1 MRLVVEERQALSFP
15 DGSPVRAASAVV
27 PFGGGWLVVQDDA
40 THAAWL
46 RAGAAEPVRVVAA
59 IDGLEV
65 FSEVAGT
72 KHLKPDFE
80 AACSVTVDGAEAAL
94 LLGSGSSPARMRA
107 SLLRLDAT
115 GTPYFVVSDLTPAY
129 RAVAS
134 AIGLAD
140 DQLNLEGACIVG
152 DRLRWFQRANVAVGA
167 PSVCADVEL
176 TALLSAIA
184 GPPRDHDLAATA
196 GPARD
201 HDLAATAGPARDYDL
216 AATVGSGPDHDLPW
230 VAPAATAGRV
240 GPVRHY
246 DLGRVRGVALA
257 ITDAVPVAEGLVL
270 VSAVAEDTPNA
281 IDDGPVVAAALAL
294 LDDFGVRAIAE
305 LPGAP
310 KVEGLAMIEPVED
323 GVRVM
328 AVVDADDPAAP
339 SERLTLRVIL

>member
-27 PFGGGWLVVQDDA
+27 PFGGGWLVAQDDA

-46 RAGAAEPVRVVAA
+46 HAGTIDPVRVVEAL
-59 IDGLEV
+59 DGLEV

-80 AACSVTVDGAEAAL
+80 AACAVTVDGVEAAL

-107 SLLRLDAT
+107 SLLRLDRA
-115 GTPYFVVSDLTPAY
+115 GEPYFLVSDLTPVY
-129 RAVAS
+129 RAVA
-134 AIGLAD
+134 AAMGLAEGH
-140 DQLNLEGACIVG
+140 LNLEGACVLG

-167 PSVCADVEL
+167 PTVCADV
-176 TALLSAIA
+176 
-184 GPPRDHDLAATA
+184 DLAAL
-196 GPARD
+196 
-201 HDLAATAGPARDYDL
+201 LAATPGP
-216 AATVGSGPDHDLPW
+216 
-230 VAPAATAGRV
+230 V

-257 ITDAVPVAEGLVL
+257 VTDAIPVADGLVL

-294 LDDFGVRAIAE
+294 LDDFGVRAVVE
-305 LPGAP
+305 LPGVL
-310 KVEGLAMIEPVED
+310 KIEGLAVIEPTGD

-339 SERLTLRVIL
+339 SEQLVLRVSW

>member
-1 MRLVVEERQALSFP
+1 MRLVVEERRTLTFP

-40 THAAWL
+40 THAAWV
-46 RAGAAEPVRVVAA
+46 RAEGVDPVRVVEAV
-59 IDGLEV
+59 DGLEV

-80 AACSVTVDGAEAAL
+80 AACAVTVDGVEAAL

-107 SLLRLDAT
+107 SLLRLDTA
-115 GTPYFVVSDLTPAY
+115 GAPYFLVSDLTPVY
-129 RAVAS
+129 HAVA
-134 AIGLAD
+134 AAMDLTAE
-140 DQLNLEGACIVG
+140 QLNLEGACVLG
-152 DRLRWFQRANVAVGA
+152 DTLRWFQRANVAVGA
-167 PSVCADVEL
+167 PSVCVDVGL
-176 TALLSAIA
+176 TALLA
-184 GPPRDHDLAATA
+184 GTA
-196 GPARD
+196 E
-201 HDLAATAGPARDYDL
+201 
-216 AATVGSGPDHDLPW
+216 VGS
-230 VAPAATAGRV
+230 
-240 GPVRHY
+240 VRHY

-257 ITDAVPVAEGLVL
+257 ITDAVPVADGLVL

-305 LPGAP
+305 LPGVV
-310 KVEGLAMIEPVED
+310 KVEGLAVIEPTGD

-339 SERLTLRVIL
+339 SERLTLKVSW

>member
-1 MRLVVEERQALSFP
+1 MRLVVEERRTLTFP

-46 RAGAAEPVRVVAA
+46 RDGAVDPVRVVEAV
-59 IDGLEV
+59 DGLEV

-80 AACSVTVDGAEAAL
+80 AACVVTVDGAEAAL

-107 SLLRLDAT
+107 SLLRLDTA
-115 GTPYFVVSDLTPAY
+115 GAPYFTVSDLSPVY
-129 RAVAS
+129 RAVA
-134 AIGLAD
+134 AAMGLAGD
-140 DQLNLEGACIVG
+140 HLNLEGACVLG
-152 DRLRWFQRANVAVGA
+152 DTLRWFQRANVAAGA
-167 PSVCADVEL
+167 PTVCADVDL
-176 TALLSAIA
+176 TALLA
-184 GPPRDHDLAATA
+184 GTA
-196 GPARD
+196 E
-201 HDLAATAGPARDYDL
+201 
-216 AATVGSGPDHDLPW
+216 
-230 VAPAATAGRV
+230 V

-257 ITDAVPVAEGLVL
+257 ITDAVPVGEGLVL
-270 VSAVAEDTPNA
+270 LRMVAEDTPNA

-305 LPGAP
+305 LPGAE
-310 KVEGLAMIEPVED
+310 KVEGLAVIEPTGD
-323 GVRVM
+323 GVRVI

-339 SERLTLRVIL
+339 SVQLKLKISW

>member
-1 MRLVVEERQALSFP
+1 MRLVVEERRALTFP

-46 RAGAAEPVRVVAA
+46 HAGTIDPVRVVEAV
-59 IDGLEV
+59 DGLEV

-80 AACSVTVDGAEAAL
+80 AACAVPVDGAEAAL

-107 SLLRLDAT
+107 SLLRLDPA
-115 GTPYFVVSDLTPAY
+115 GAPYFLVSDLTPVY
-129 RAVAS
+129 RAVA
-134 AIGLAD
+134 AAMGLAEQ
-140 DQLNLEGACIVG
+140 QLNLEGACVLG
-152 DRLRWFQRANVAVGA
+152 DTLRWFQRANVAMGA
-167 PSVCADVEL
+167 PSVCADVGL
-176 TALLSAIA
+176 AALLAGSAA
-184 GPPRDHDLAATA
+184 E
-196 GPARD
+196 
-201 HDLAATAGPARDYDL
+201 
-216 AATVGSGPDHDLPW
+216 VG
-230 VAPAATAGRV
+230 A
-240 GPVRHY
+240 VRHY

-257 ITDAVPVAEGLVL
+257 ITDAVPAGDGLVL

-294 LDDFGVRAIAE
+294 LDDSGVRGIAE
-305 LPGAP
+305 LPGAV
-310 KVEGLAMIEPVED
+310 KVEGLAVIEPTGD

-339 SERLTLRVIL
+339 SGKFTLNVSW

>member
-1 MRLVVEERQALSFP
+1 MRLVVEERRALSFP

-46 RAGAAEPVRVVAA
+46 RAGTIDPVRVVDAV
-59 IDGLEV
+59 DGLEV
-65 FSEVAGT
+65 FSEVGGT

-80 AACSVTVDGAEAAL
+80 AACPVTVDGVEAAL

-107 SLLRLDAT
+107 SLLRLDAA
-115 GTPYFVVSDLTPAY
+115 GAPYVMVLDLTPVY
-129 RAVAS
+129 RAIA
-134 AIGLAD
+134 AALGLAD
-140 DQLNLEGACIVG
+140 DQLNLEGACVLG

-167 PSVCADVEL
+167 PSVCADVGL
-176 TALLSAIA
+176 AAL
-184 GPPRDHDLAATA
+184 LAATA
-196 GPARD
+196 GP
-201 HDLAATAGPARDYDL
+201 
-216 AATVGSGPDHDLPW
+216 
-230 VAPAATAGRV
+230 V

-257 ITDAVPVAEGLVL
+257 ITDAVPVGDGLVL

-294 LDDFGVRAIAE
+294 LDDFGVRAVVE

-310 KVEGLAMIEPVED
+310 KVEGLAVIEPTGD
-323 GVRVM
+323 GVRVI

-339 SERLTLRVIL
+339 SSQLTIKISW

>member
-46 RAGAAEPVRVVAA
+46 RAGAIEPVRVVEAV
-59 IDGLEV
+59 DGLEV

-80 AACSVTVDGAEAAL
+80 AACVVTVDGVEAAL

-107 SLLRLDAT
+107 SLLRLGPA
-115 GTPYFVVSDLTPAY
+115 GAPSFMVSDLTPVY

-134 AIGLAD
+134 AMGLTG
-140 DQLNLEGACIVG
+140 DQLNLEGACVVG

-176 TALLSAIA
+176 TALL
-184 GPPRDHDLAATA
+184 AATA
-196 GPARD
+196 GP
-201 HDLAATAGPARDYDL
+201 
-216 AATVGSGPDHDLPW
+216 
-230 VAPAATAGRV
+230 V

-257 ITDAVPVAEGLVL
+257 ITDAIPVAEGLVL

-310 KVEGLAMIEPVED
+310 KVEGLAVIEPTGD
-323 GVRVM
+323 GVRVV

-339 SERLTLRVIL
+339 SERLILRVTL

>member
-1 MRLVVEERQALSFP
+1 MRLEVTERRALTFP

-46 RAGAAEPVRVVAA
+46 HEGTIDPVRVAEAV
-59 IDGLEV
+59 DGLEV

-80 AACSVTVDGAEAAL
+80 AACAVTVDGAEAAL

-107 SLLRLDAT
+107 SLLRLDAA
-115 GTPYFVVSDLTPAY
+115 GAPYCEVLDLTPVY
-129 RAVAS
+129 RAVA
-134 AIGLAD
+134 AAMGLPENR
-140 DQLNLEGACIVG
+140 LNLEGACILG
-152 DRLRWFQRANVAVGA
+152 DRLRWFQRANVAAGA
-167 PSVCADVEL
+167 PTVCADVDL
-176 TALLSAIA
+176 SALL
-184 GPPRDHDLAATA
+184 AA
-196 GPARD
+196 
-201 HDLAATAGPARDYDL
+201 
-216 AATVGSGPDHDLPW
+216 
-230 VAPAATAGRV
+230 VADV

-257 ITDAVPVAEGLVL
+257 ITDAVPVGEGLVL

-281 IDDGPVVAAALAL
+281 IDDGPVVASALAL

-305 LPGAP
+305 LPGEP
-310 KVEGLAMIEPVED
+310 KVEGLAVLGPAGD
-323 GVRVM
+323 GARVM

-339 SERLTLRVIL
+339 SAQLEMTVSW

>member
-1 MRLVVEERQALSFP
+1 MRLVVAERRALSFR

-27 PFGGGWLVVQDDA
+27 PFGGGWLVVQDDS

-46 RAGAAEPVRVVAA
+46 RGGTIEPVRVADAV
-59 IDGLEV
+59 DGLEV

-80 AACSVTVDGAEAAL
+80 AACAVTVDGAEAAL
-94 LLGSGSSPARMRA
+94 LLGSGSSPARVRA
-107 SLLRLDAT
+107 SLLRLDAA
-115 GTPYFVVSDLTPAY
+115 GKPYCKVLDLTPVY
-129 RAVAS
+129 RAVA
-134 AIGLAD
+134 AAMGLAED
-140 DQLNLEGACIVG
+140 RLNLEGACVLG
-152 DRLRWFQRANVAVGA
+152 DRLRWFQRANVAAGA
-167 PSVCADVEL
+167 PTVCADV
-176 TALLSAIA
+176 
-184 GPPRDHDLAATA
+184 DLAALLGSAAKQETA
-196 GPARD
+196 G
-201 HDLAATAGPARDYDL
+201 
-216 AATVGSGPDHDLPW
+216 
-230 VAPAATAGRV
+230 V

-257 ITDAVPVAEGLVL
+257 ITDAVPVGDGLVL

-305 LPGAP
+305 LPGSP
-310 KVEGLAMIEPVED
+310 KVEGLAVLGPAGD

-339 SERLTLRVIL
+339 SEQLTLDVSW